1 MNLQSLAG
9 FTAEQRKA
17 TEDAMDML
25 NAAGLCFVV
34 VVGLEET
41 AAGGVLSNMP
51 TDAAIGGLLAGLRT
65 AEASAPIDIPH
76 ETRQ

>member
-1 MNLQSLAG
+1 MQSLAG

-51 TDAAIGGLLAGLRT
+51 TDAAIGGLLAGLLRT